1 MVAEVT
7 DSNDSATV
15 PSVAVVPPSPVVT
28 PTRGGGSKKKSGS
41 AKHRRKRISPEES
54 NGSSAAIS
62 HDLFGD
68 FMSIEEIAAQTEKAY
83 QSRKLNTVHKIPCPS
98 SPSRLFIPEIPKRS
112 NAKKSAST
120 NKLPSTKKTYIFVA
134 LATALP
140 FLLCESF
147 LLVLTLRYRDRSV
160 SEINSPAVD
169 SESLRHLNLDNMD
182 RRGDSAHVIDLVGVD
197 QYVEKECGPVVND
210 TNEFSSMK
218 HETQNAINECSIIN
232 QSTSSDC
239 RDIKSSSNE
248 KHEQKS
254 DEPAA
259 GVSKRAP
266 LELETIQQ
274 INETHAFGILEYEAM
289 LDEAFSMIAASKS
302 TSANQ
307 KETENLHNAETLC
320 ENVRSRVREV
330 SALKNDHSFG
340 VGMVNKS
347 FESGSSSSSYNANA
361 LRLLEYNS
369 QLCIG
374 GVKMSRTSSEVD
386 TMLQEAKNTFEQLV
400 HLDPYNLDAHAGLGS
415 SVLAQ
420 GLLNS
425 YPSSAASQEAQVSLL
440 KLATFHLKLASSL
453 CSASRGRVGRVLN
466 ELLISDEVP
475 AEDAIIK
482 GKEIERDKQLSL
494 LTHVS
499 VLHNLALAYVA
510 LGDSNSSVTLLLRAA
525 AIQHNVLQLMEEKAC
540 LIGAKSERK
549 KQKKKRR
556 IPFVPETCTFDEML
570 DGI

>member
-1 MVAEVT
+1 MVAQVT
-7 DSNDSATV
+7 DSDHLATM
-15 PSVAVVPPSPVVT
+15 PSVTVAAPSPVVT
-28 PTRGGGSKKKSGS
+28 PTREGESKIKSGS
-41 AKHRRKRISPEES
+41 TKTRRKRLSPEES
-54 NGSSAAIS
+54 NDSSATVS
-62 HDLFGD
+62 QELFGD

-83 QSRKLNTVHKIPCPS
+83 QSRKLNVPRKTVHKIPCPS

-112 NAKKSAST
+112 KAKKSAST

-169 SESLRHLNLDNMD
+169 GESLRHLNLDNMD

-197 QYVEKECGPVVND
+197 QNVEKESGPVVND

-218 HETQNAINECSIIN
+218 HETQNAINESSIIN

-266 LELETIQQ
+266 LGLETIQQ

-340 VGMVNKS
+340 VGMDNKS
-347 FESGSSSSSYNANA
+347 FESGSSSSSYNTNA

-386 TMLQEAKNTFEQLV
+386 TMLQEAKNTFE
-400 HLDPYNLDAHAGLGS
+400 HL
-415 SVLAQ
+415 
-420 GLLNS
+420 
-425 YPSSAASQEAQVSLL
+425 
-440 KLATFHLKLASSL
+440 
-453 CSASRGRVGRVLN
+453 
-466 ELLISDEVP
+466 
-475 AEDAIIK
+475 
-482 GKEIERDKQLSL
+482 
-494 LTHVS
+494 VS
-499 VLHNLALAYVA
+499 V
-510 LGDSNSSVTLLLRAA
+510 
-525 AIQHNVLQLMEEKAC
+525 
-540 LIGAKSERK
+540 
-549 KQKKKRR
+549 
-556 IPFVPETCTFDEML
+556 
-570 DGI
+570 